1 MDSLLPNSQPET
13 QLFPNQSV
21 PRLCDLHENQ
31 QYTLLCTDPSRTDCA
46 FKCDYCV
53 VDQALQGKY
62 LIPISQ
68 IQNANSKTV
77 FWHWPLPE
85 DSELIR
91 QIRALSARPKTDA
104 KYKDLIDKYFKELR
118 IEILAKIDSVQEQ
131 MRKQSEQL
139 WDFDNRIIEQ
149 YNVFCAKETLKK
161 IVFDSQTALDELSTR
176 VRETTAGVVSCK
188 EATKT
193 ALEAS
198 LSQLALQ
205 ESAVDFEGPAKIK
218 EEVLHKLSSIS
229 MFLVDDMR
237 DLIASEAVQD
247 RGQ

>member
-1 MDSLLPNSQPET
+1 MFELLKEYFRIWFVGVVNCFLWRISQQKGKICRNYYIKNKNSKNCKFQQKIPSSSKQTLYKLIKQMVSLLPSSQGET

-21 PRLCDLHENQ
+21 PRLCDIHENQ

-68 IQNANSKTV
+68 IQNSNSKTV

-91 QIRALSARPKTDA
+91 KIRALSARPKTDV

-161 IVFDSQTALDELSTR
+161 IVFDS
-176 VRETTAGVVSCK
+176 
-188 EATKT
+188 
-193 ALEAS
+193 
-198 LSQLALQ
+198 
-205 ESAVDFEGPAKIK
+205 
-218 EEVLHKLSSIS
+218 
-229 MFLVDDMR
+229 
-237 DLIASEAVQD
+237 
-247 RGQ
+247 

>member
-1 MDSLLPNSQPET
+1 LSSSSQQGE
-13 QLFPNQSV
+13 QLFSNHDV
-21 PRLCDLHENQ
+21 LRLCEIHQNQ
-31 QYTLLCTDPSRTDCA
+31 QCTFLCTDPARTDCA

-53 VDQALQGKY
+53 VDQTLQSKN

-68 IQNANSKTV
+68 IQKADVKTV

-85 DSELIR
+85 DNELIR
-91 QIRALSARPKTDA
+91 RVRELSVRPKADT
-104 KYKDLIDKYFKELR
+104 KYKECIDKYFKELR

-131 MRKQSEQL
+131 MRKQAEQL
-139 WDFDNRIIEQ
+139 WDFDDRIIGQ

-161 IVFDSQTALDELSTR
+161 IVFDSSTELNQLSTR
-176 VRETTAGVVSCK
+176 VRETTAGVVSSK

-205 ESAVDFEGPAKIK
+205 ESAVDFEEPEKIK
-218 EEVLHKLSSIS
+218 EEVLQKLSSIS
-229 MFLVDDMR
+229 MFLVEDLR
-237 DLIASEAVQD
+237 DLVDAEVHD
-247 RGQ
+247 GE